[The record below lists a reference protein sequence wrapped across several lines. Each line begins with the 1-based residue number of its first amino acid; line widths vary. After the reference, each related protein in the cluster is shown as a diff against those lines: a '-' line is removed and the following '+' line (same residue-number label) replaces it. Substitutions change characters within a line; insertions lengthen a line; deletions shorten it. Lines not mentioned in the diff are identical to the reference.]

1 MDRIDALRIS
11 GCVCIIA
18 DEGYGY
24 YWKGFAICPACTDS
38 AAHGSG
44 AIMSEDTD
52 DLVRAVTELIG
63 NIRRVK
69 NVAAMARPGGPRS
82 KETKK
87 LIGEMSRALRRHR
100 KKLEA
105 SLLRH
110 DCTEDQRRLATE
122 HIQLILLAEAE
133 AESASTEVAN

>member
-1 MDRIDALRIS
+1 
-11 GCVCIIA
+11 
-18 DEGYGY
+18 
-24 YWKGFAICPACTDS
+24 
-38 AAHGSG
+38 
-44 AIMSEDTD
+44 MSEETD

-100 KKLEA
+100 KKLET

-110 DCTEDQRRLATE
+110 DCTENQRRLATE
-122 HIQLILLAEAE
+122 HIQLIMLAEAE
-133 AESASTEVAN
+133 VESESAEAAN